1 MEVGKNKV
9 VTVTYQ
15 LHSNL
20 PSTDKAHVETAD
32 KSNPLQFLYGVG
44 MMIPGFEKGLEGKST
59 GDSFG
64 FTINPEEGYGE
75 NDATAIIELPIDIFK
90 VDNVIDM
97 NLLKIGNVLPMSDN
111 SGNVLNGKVVS
122 YDDKAVKM
130 DFNHPL
136 AGHELHFTG
145 EILEVREASP
155 EELSHGHVHS
165 GDGHHGH

>member
-1 MEVGKNKV
+1 MEVGNNKV

-20 PSTDKAHVETAD
+20 PTTEKAHVETAD
-32 KSNPLQFLYGVG
+32 KSNPLRFIYGAG
-44 MMIPGFEKGLEGKST
+44 MMIPGFEKGLSGKST

-64 FTINPEEGYGE
+64 FTINPEDGYGE
-75 NDATAIIELPIDIFK
+75 NDASAIIDLPIDIFK
-90 VDNVIDM
+90 VDNVIDL

-145 EILEVREASP
+145 EIIEVREAT
-155 EELSHGHVHS
+155 EEEVSHGHVHH
-165 GDGHHGH
+165 GDEHGH

>member
-1 MEVGKNKV
+1 M
-9 VTVTYQ
+9 
-15 LHSNL
+15 
-20 PSTDKAHVETAD
+20 ETAD

-44 MMIPGFEKGLEGKST
+44 MMIPGFEKGLVGKST
-59 GDSFG
+59 GDTFG
-64 FTINPEEGYGE
+64 FTINPEDGYGD
-75 NDATAIIELPIDIFK
+75 NDASAIIDLPIDIFK
-90 VDNVIDM
+90 VDNVIDL

-122 YDDKAVKM
+122 FDDTAVKM

-155 EELSHGHVHS
+155 EEASHGHVHS
-165 GDGHHGH
+165 GDGHHDH